1 MATLS
6 NGHSDETTS
15 LLREEQADD
24 SNKHDITSDIS
35 PLAVGNQK
43 LERQIDWKTAS
54 LINVSYMVGGGVFVS
69 PALTLAMVGSGGM
82 NIVIWLFASFIT
94 MTGVCTYAELGTMV
108 RELLTCLSMILPPFL
123 TFSGGEKEYLAFIYR
138 RPKLLLAYL
147 FSIYNI
153 IAIAGGIA
161 SQSTVFGRYLNFALF
176 GSSVPTPV
184 LDRVW
189 AGKFLRRRNTIL
201 HLINACSVKTSLKSI
216 VMLTA
221 VKVAV
226 LLLIILTGLAVL
238 CGVMDTDADYLDN
251 LSFNGTTMSFKP
263 YASAFYFSMHGYSG
277 FNAIQYSLDE
287 VKNPI
292 QNLPKI
298 AGSAL
303 GLTSVLYLL
312 TIISYMLVL
321 PNEVIK
327 NSDLTVA
334 GSFFTKVFGVG
345 FASRGLPIFIGLSAV
360 GCSASL
366 IFSGSRLV
374 LEASRDGLLPYGHT
388 FGYVN
393 PTFQAPVNALVLQY
407 VIVLIYLLATPGG
420 VYQFIIA
427 FAAWPAYI
435 FFACI
440 GIGVF
445 MLRRREPDL
454 ARPFKANSGKVFSKS
469 VSCVIDD
476 ITETNFWGQ

>member
-1 MATLS
+1 MATPS

-15 LLREEQADD
+15 LLREEQASD
-24 SNKHDITSDIS
+24 SNKHDYTSDIA

-69 PALTLAMVGSGGM
+69 PALTLAMVGSG
-82 NIVIWLFASFIT
+82 
-94 MTGVCTYAELGTMV
+94 
-108 RELLTCLSMILPPFL
+108 
-123 TFSGGEKEYLAFIYR
+123 
-138 RPKLLLAYL
+138 
-147 FSIYNI
+147 
-153 IAIAGGIA
+153 AGGIA

-176 GSSVPTPV
+176 GSSASTPA

-189 AGKFLRRRNTIL
+189 AGKFIEE
-201 HLINACSVKTSLKSI
+201 AS
-216 VMLTA
+216 
-221 VKVAV
+221 
-226 LLLIILTGLAVL
+226 VL
-238 CGVMDTDADYLDN
+238 CGLMDTDADYMDN

-334 GSFFTKVFGVG
+334 GSFNNWPQPSVSLKFSVKDLRLEVYQSLLV
-345 FASRGLPIFIGLSAV
+345 L
-360 GCSASL
+360 ASL

-393 PTFQAPVNALVLQY
+393 PSFQAPVNALVLQY
-407 VIVLIYLLATPGG
+407 VIVLVYLLATPGG

-445 MLRRREPDL
+445 LLRRREPEL
-454 ARPFKANSGKVFSKS
+454 ARPFKANSGFVLIFILFSIYELCFVFVPVPSPDYPYWLPYATAIVAMVIWTVLWLSCAPLLQVYQVLILDTPSKS
-469 VSCVIDD
+469 YNQQILQEGREELARDVY
-476 ITETNFWGQ
+476 E